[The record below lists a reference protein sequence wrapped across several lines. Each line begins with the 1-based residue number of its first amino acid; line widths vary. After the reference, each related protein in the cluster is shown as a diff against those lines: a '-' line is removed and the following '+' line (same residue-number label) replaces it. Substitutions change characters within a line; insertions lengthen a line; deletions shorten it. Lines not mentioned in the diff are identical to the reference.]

1 MSNST
6 QHPYAESGSS
16 PPKQQNQQS
25 RLNFTTWTTPQLV
38 ETKHGSFVYCVA
50 FKHAG
55 GKSFLIA
62 LDGRRILAEGCRIV
76 RDGGQG

>member
-6 QHPYAESGSS
+6 QHPFSESGSS
-16 PPKQQNQQS
+16 PPKHQNQS
-25 RLNFTTWTTPQLV
+25 RLNFTTWSTPQLV
-38 ETKHGSFVYCVA
+38 ETKHGLVDCVG

-55 GKSFLIA
+55 GKAFLIA

-76 RDGGQG
+76 RDGGAG

>member
-1 MSNST
+1 MSSST
-6 QHPYAESGSS
+6 QHPYSESGSS

-25 RLNFTTWTTPQLV
+25 RLNFTTWTMPVLV
-38 ETKHGSFVYCVA
+38 ETKHGTFVDCVG

-62 LDGRRILAEGCRIV
+62 LDGRRILAEGARIV
-76 RDGGQG
+76 RDGEQG